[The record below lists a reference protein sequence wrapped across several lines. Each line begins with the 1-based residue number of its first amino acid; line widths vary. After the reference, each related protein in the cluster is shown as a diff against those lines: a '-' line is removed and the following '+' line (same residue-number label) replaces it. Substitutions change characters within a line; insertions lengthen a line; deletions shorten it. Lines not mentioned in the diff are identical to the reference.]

1 MNMNAL
7 EKCSG
12 DRRKEGSL
20 HRKFTRCCGCMQT
33 LRALLPRSNAR
44 LLPVLREDAE
54 GSDGAWP
61 ESAAASSAGAAAS
74 DRSPE
79 QQPAASREGSP
90 VQALLSAIG
99 VQIPTGDYQEG
110 ELTVDYYYNHHHCYY
125 ITRCFCQR
133 QGESADKLQGKAA
146 TVACDMSNPS
156 RNSPDPSKTPSTV
169 GTVLSIVASRASR
182 GYSCITIIIIIT
194 RYYFSCISE

>member
-12 DRRKEGSL
+12 DRRKEGRLQKS
-20 HRKFTRCCGCMQT
+20 HDAVWCMQT

-61 ESAAASSAGAAAS
+61 ESVAASSAGAAAS
-74 DRSPE
+74 DGSPE

-110 ELTVDYYYNHHHCYY
+110 EL
-125 ITRCFCQR
+125 
-133 QGESADKLQGKAA
+133 S
-146 TVACDMSNPS
+146 
-156 RNSPDPSKTPSTV
+156 
-169 GTVLSIVASRASR
+169 LS
-182 GYSCITIIIIIT
+182 TIIITIMIIIILHAVPARGKVNRQTSCRERLPPWHVTCPTPPGT
-194 RYYFSCISE
+194 RQIQARPHQLWARCSVL